1 MSGGG
6 VEPAELMRAVE
17 RDWRPGELIES
28 DRMPAAPV
36 AGLSA
41 VYDLPEP
48 VAGEGDPLPPLW
60 HWLYFLEWPRQSAL
74 GEDGHPADGHF
85 LPPLPDRRRMF
96 AGGRLTVDR
105 PLVLGREAVKTSRLG
120 PVRAKQGRSG
130 DILFVTVVSEFAQ
143 DGEVCVV
150 EEQDIVYRVGDGRP
164 PVAGP
169 GLDLTGR
176 PKADEAWR
184 LGLRP
189 GPEELFRVSALTAN
203 THRIHYDRPYVTGV
217 EGYPGLVVH
226 GPLLALTMLELCRR
240 EAPGKRLRSYAYRLR
255 KPVFAGEHILAC
267 GEPAADAGGAKLRV
281 ATVRDG
287 EHATGEAV
295 FG

>member
-1 MSGGG
+1 MSGD
-6 VEPAELMRAVE
+6 PAELMRKVE
-17 RDWRPGELIES
+17 RDWHPGETTER
-28 DRMPAAPV
+28 DAMAAAPV

-41 VYDLPEP
+41 VYDLAEP
-48 VAGEGDPLPPLW
+48 VAREGDPLPLLW

-74 GEDGHPADGHF
+74 GEDGHPAAGHF
-85 LPPLPDRRRMF
+85 LPPLPQRRRMF
-96 AGGRLTVDR
+96 AGGRLR
-105 PLVLGREAVKTSRLG
+105 IESPLIIGREAVRTSRLG
-120 PVRAKQGRSG
+120 PVRAKRGRSG

-143 DGEVCVV
+143 GGEVRVV
-150 EEQDIVYRVGDGRP
+150 EEQDIVYRIGDGRP

-169 GLDLTGR
+169 DLDLTSR
-176 PKADEAWR
+176 PKADEEWQLA
-184 LGLRP
+184 LRP
-189 GPEELFRVSALTAN
+189 GAEELFRVSALTAN
-203 THRIHYDRPYVTGV
+203 THRIHYDQPYVTGV

-240 EAPGKRLRSYAYRLR
+240 EAPGRPLRSYAYRLR
-255 KPVFAGEHILAC
+255 KPVFAGEHLLAC
-267 GEPAADAGGAKLRV
+267 GEPAGDGSGARLRV